1 MKYQWFP
8 PSGRKDKGIRKFE
21 FATKTQFPWDLLT
34 KKTPKLPNIIFKI
47 LTTKHKNVRGKVDYL
62 NNKKHKDILNE
73 KLQFKSQWES
83 TFYLKLWVKGFKYT

>member
-1 MKYQWFP
+1 M
-8 PSGRKDKGIRKFE
+8 
-21 FATKTQFPWDLLT
+21 AKTQFPWDLLT

-62 NNKKHKDILNE
+62 NNKKHKNILNE

-83 TFYLKLWVKGFKYT
+83 TFYLKLWESGAIVAGLEVAPWYSNLRNMFSKKY